1 MVSFGKL
8 PRPCTGR
15 GDGIDRR
22 LVGGAYA
29 PPKPDERGTVVS
41 EHAGEK
47 PSVHRARWAAIG
59 AAVAVTLGA
68 GGYGIASA
76 TVSSGERAAFV
87 PISPCRVMDTRPLPD
102 QVGTRDTP
110 LGTDTTYTIPVVGFC
125 GVPLDATGVVM
136 NVTAVGPTADSF
148 LTVYPQGAT
157 QPLASSLNYRAG
169 QGPTP
174 NAVTVDVPAT
184 GGVSFYNRAGS
195 VNVIAD
201 IVGYYVDHDHDDRYY
216 TKLQVDRRT
225 MFAVVNVDGTLR
237 RGSAGVTSAE
247 VTSGVKNGDYT
258 VTFPRNVSGC
268 GFVASPTSAIES
280 NNPIPGEV
288 GAKTSNV
295 TDNGVYVQFFDSTG
309 GEVAGPFT
317 LIVNCP

>member
-1 MVSFGKL
+1 VN
-8 PRPCTGR
+8 
-15 GDGIDRR
+15 
-22 LVGGAYA
+22 
-29 PPKPDERGTVVS
+29 

-59 AAVAVTLGA
+59 AALAVTLGA

-76 TVSSGERAAFV
+76 TISSGERAAFV
-87 PISPCRVMDTRPLPD
+87 PITPCRVMDTRPLPD
-102 QVGTRDTP
+102 KVGNRDTP
-110 LGTDTTYTIPVVGFC
+110 LGPADTYTIPVVGFC

-148 LTVYPQGAT
+148 LTVFPQGAAL
-157 QPLASSLNYRAG
+157 PLASSLNYTAG
-169 QGPTP
+169 QRATP

-184 GGVSFYNRAGS
+184 GGVSFYNQAGY

-201 IVGYYVDHDHDDRYY
+201 IVGYYIDHDHDDRYY

-225 MFAVVNVDGTLR
+225 MFAVVNSDGTLR
-237 RGSAGVTSAE
+237 RGSAGVASALQA
-247 VTSGVKNGDYT
+247 GGKNGDYT

-268 GFVASPTSAIES
+268 GFVASPTSAVEG

-288 GAKTSNV
+288 AAATLNSNV
-295 TDNGVYVQFFDSTG
+295 NGVYVQTFDS
-309 GEVAGPFT
+309 AGVEAVVPIPFT

>member
-1 MVSFGKL
+1 MASIAGFA
-8 PRPCTGR
+8 
-15 GDGIDRR
+15 
-22 LVGGAYA
+22 GGAYA
-29 PPKPDERGTVVS
+29 PPKPDERGTAVN

-59 AAVAVTLGA
+59 AALAVTLGA

-76 TVSSGERAAFV
+76 TISSGERAAFV
-87 PISPCRVMDTRPLPD
+87 PITPCRVMDTRPLPD
-102 QVGTRDTP
+102 QVGPRDTP

-148 LTVYPQGAT
+148 LTVYPQGAA

-184 GGVSFYNRAGS
+184 GGVSFYNRAGL

-201 IVGYYVDHDHDDRYY
+201 IVGYYIDHDHDDRYY

-237 RGSAGVTSAE
+237 RGSTGVESAQIPAGKT
-247 VTSGVKNGDYT
+247 GDYK
-258 VTFPRNVSGC
+258 VTFPRNVAGC
-268 GFVASPTSAIES
+268 GWVASPTAAVDG
-280 NNPIPGEV
+280 NNPIDGQV
-288 GAKTSNV
+288 GVTTLTGDTS
-295 TDNGVYVQFFDSTG
+295 GVFVQGRNS
-309 GEVAGPFT
+309 AGTSDQEIPFT

>member
-1 MVSFGKL
+1 
-8 PRPCTGR
+8 
-15 GDGIDRR
+15 
-22 LVGGAYA
+22 
-29 PPKPDERGTVVS
+29 VS
-41 EHAGEK
+41 EHDQER

-59 AAVAVTLGA
+59 AAVAITLGA

-76 TVSSGERAAFV
+76 TISSGERAAFV
-87 PISPCRVMDTRPLPD
+87 PITPCRVMDTRPLPER
-102 QVGTRDTP
+102 VGTRDTP
-110 LGTDTTYTIPVVGFC
+110 LGPADTYTIPVVGFC
-125 GVPLDATGVVM
+125 LVPLDATGVVM
-136 NVTAVGPTADSF
+136 NVTAVGPTAASF
-148 LTVYPQGAT
+148 LTVFPAGVPRPT
-157 QPLASSLNYRAG
+157 ASNLNYGPG
-169 QGPTP
+169 QAAVP
-174 NAVTVDVPAT
+174 NAVTVDVPAS
-184 GGVSFYNRAGS
+184 GGISFYNQAGF

-201 IVGYYVDHDHDDRYY
+201 IVGYYIDHDHDDRYY

-225 MFAVVNVDGTLR
+225 MFAVVNLDGTLR
-237 RGSAGVTSAE
+237 RGSAGVTSAAIT
-247 VTSGVKNGDYT
+247 TSVKNGDYL

-288 GAKTSNV
+288 GAKTSND